1 MIHTHTIM
9 TTAAA
14 DDDDDDDDTDVL
26 VYRHI
31 TLAA

>member
-14 DDDDDDDDTDVL
+14 DDDDDDDTDVL
-26 VYRHI
+26 VYSHI